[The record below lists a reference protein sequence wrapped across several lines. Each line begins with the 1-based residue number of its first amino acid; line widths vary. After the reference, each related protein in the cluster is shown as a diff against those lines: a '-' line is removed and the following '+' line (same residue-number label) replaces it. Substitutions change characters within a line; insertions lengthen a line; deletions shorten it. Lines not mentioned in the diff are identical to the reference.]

1 MNNDYNNQN
10 QVVTADMVRE
20 ANQQAQMNEYQN
32 RQEMN
37 EIIAKQ
43 MPKLVKTRETDFIK
57 NPLIIAAIIMV
68 AIGLLCLLIE
78 NIGLMFLII
87 FGIIGLI
94 LFFIGLADVSKRKKM
109 PYVDFNMVQ
118 NELYANDCIF
128 IKEAK
133 AFFTTNYVVSYG
145 NERFV
150 LPYNAIRIMYSQIHQ
165 ENTNA
170 NTGLIGAVVT
180 NAITAAM
187 GNKDVFLG
195 LESGAMFRFFVGQ
208 KDNEVMNTIY
218 ARNNTVLYGNSKE
231 NLQAFRDMKKMYKQ
245 NMKAQQ
251 QYQQPVQQN
260 YQQPMNNQV
269 QNNNYNNP
277 NQF

>member
-1 MNNDYNNQN
+1 
-10 QVVTADMVRE
+10 
-20 ANQQAQMNEYQN
+20 
-32 RQEMN
+32 
-37 EIIAKQ
+37 
-43 MPKLVKTRETDFIK
+43 
-57 NPLIIAAIIMV
+57 
-68 AIGLLCLLIE
+68 
-78 NIGLMFLII
+78 
-87 FGIIGLI
+87 
-94 LFFIGLADVSKRKKM
+94 
-109 PYVDFNMVQ
+109 
-118 NELYANDCIF
+118 
-128 IKEAK
+128 
-133 AFFTTNYVVSYG
+133 
-145 NERFV
+145 
-150 LPYNAIRIMYSQIHQ
+150 MYSQIHQ

-218 ARNNTVLYGNSKE
+218 AHNNTVLYGNSKE

-245 NMKAQQ
+245 NMKVQQ
-251 QYQQPVQQN
+251 QYQQPVQQQ